1 MCYVLEYAQSDIV
14 TRTQWQPFY
23 ELLFQWYSLLYLVYI
38 SYVLASTQMLR
49 YDSDSTIL
57 LSFSSESV
65 YDTKTHKETAAAV
78 TQLYTSER

>member
-1 MCYVLEYAQSDIV
+1 MCYVLEYALSDTL
-14 TRTQWQPFY
+14 TRTKLQPFY
-23 ELLFQWYSLLYLVYI
+23 KLLFHWYSLLYLVYI

-49 YDSDSTIL
+49 YDSDSTIP
-57 LSFSSESV
+57 LSLSSESV

>member
-1 MCYVLEYAQSDIV
+1 MCYVLEYAQSDTL
-14 TRTQWQPFY
+14 TRTQLQPFY
-23 ELLFQWYSLLYLVYI
+23 KLLFHWYSLLYLVYI

-65 YDTKTHKETAAAV
+65 YDTKTHKDTAAAV